1 MTEKEDIESKLLDY
15 FLGELSREEAEDVL
29 HRVESDETYR
39 ELFCQVRAKY
49 LKMRWGAR
57 AELVRGEVSRVK
69 QVIRKRRI
77 VRWATRVA
85 AILVVLF
92 GVGILWMKSETENV
106 NVVENKTD
114 TLIVPGK
121 SQAFLYLSTGESVL
135 LAKGK
140 REMREDHG
148 VSIMVNA
155 DGEIRYDASK
165 KNNATA
171 SVFNRLVVPRG
182 GEYVVT
188 LEDGTKVW
196 LDAGTELRYPTNFN
210 GKERTV
216 YLQGEAFFDVA
227 RMEDKPFVVRVDRFS
242 INVLGTKFN
251 VNTRMKNIVQTVLV
265 EGRVRLKSNE
275 KQVELIPNQKAEY
288 HRESGKW
295 TVEEVD
301 VTPYIAWKDGNFV
314 FDDESLEE
322 IMNKLSFW
330 YDVEVGYANESI
342 KSVRLSG
349 DMKRYKDIRELLY
362 FFERISDV
370 KFIING
376 KNITVSYK

>member
-1 MTEKEDIESKLLDY
+1 MAEKEDIESKLLDY
-15 FLGELSREEAEDVL
+15 FLGELSREEAEEVL
-29 HRVESDETYR
+29 HCVESDEAYR
-39 ELFCQVRAKY
+39 EMFCQVRARY

-57 AELVRGEVSRVK
+57 AELMRGKVSGIK
-69 QVIRKRRI
+69 QMIRQRHI
-77 VRWATRVA
+77 VRVITRVVA
-85 AILVVLF
+85 VFVLLF
-92 GVGILWMKSETENV
+92 GAGILWMETEPESLK
-106 NVVENKTD
+106 VVEKKAD
-114 TLIVPGK
+114 ISIVPGK
-121 SQAFLYLSTGESVL
+121 SQAVLFLSTGESVL
-135 LAKGK
+135 LSRGK
-140 REMREDHG
+140 QEVREDHG
-148 VSIMVNA
+148 ASIVVNG
-155 DGEIRYDASK
+155 DGEICYNAEK
-165 KNNATA
+165 KDHEM
-171 SVFNRLVVPRG
+171 SPVFNRLVVPRG

-227 RMEDKPFVVRVDRFS
+227 RIEDKPFVVRVDRFS

-330 YDVEVGYANESI
+330 YDVEVGYTNESI

>member
-1 MTEKEDIESKLLDY
+1 
-15 FLGELSREEAEDVL
+15 
-29 HRVESDETYR
+29 
-39 ELFCQVRAKY
+39 
-49 LKMRWGAR
+49 
-57 AELVRGEVSRVK
+57 
-69 QVIRKRRI
+69 
-77 VRWATRVA
+77 
-85 AILVVLF
+85 
-92 GVGILWMKSETENV
+92 
-106 NVVENKTD
+106 
-114 TLIVPGK
+114 
-121 SQAFLYLSTGESVL
+121 
-135 LAKGK
+135 
-140 REMREDHG
+140 MREDHG

>member
-15 FLGELSREEAEDVL
+15 FFGELSQEETEEVL
-29 HRVESDETYR
+29 HRVESDEAYR
-39 ELFCQVRAKY
+39 ELFCQVRARY

-57 AELVRGEVSRVK
+57 AELMRGKVAGIK
-69 QVIRKRRI
+69 QVIRRRRI
-77 VRWATRVA
+77 VRVVTRVA
-85 AILVVLF
+85 AVFVLLF
-92 GVGILWMKSETENV
+92 GAGVLWMETEPESLK
-106 NVVENKTD
+106 VVENKAD
-114 TLIVPGK
+114 ISIVPGK
-121 SQAFLYLSTGESVL
+121 SQAVLFLSTGESVL
-135 LAKGK
+135 LSKGK
-140 REMREDHG
+140 QEVREDHG
-148 VSIMVNA
+148 ASIMVNG
-155 DGEIRYDASK
+155 DGEICYNAEK
-165 KNNATA
+165 KDQTMP

-196 LDAGTELRYPTNFN
+196 LDSGTELRYPTNFN
-210 GKERTV
+210 GKERIV
-216 YLQGEAFFDVA
+216 YLQGEAYFDVA
-227 RMEDKPFVVRVDRFS
+227 RMEDKPFVVQVDQFS

-251 VNTRMKNIVQTVLV
+251 VNTRVKDVVQTVLV
-265 EGRVRLKSNE
+265 EGRVRLKSNG
-275 KQVELIPNQKAEY
+275 KQVELIPNQKVEY
-288 HRESGKW
+288 HRESDKW

-314 FDDESLEE
+314 FDDESLEK

-330 YDVEVGYANESI
+330 YDVEVAYTSEGI

-370 KFIING
+370 KFIISG